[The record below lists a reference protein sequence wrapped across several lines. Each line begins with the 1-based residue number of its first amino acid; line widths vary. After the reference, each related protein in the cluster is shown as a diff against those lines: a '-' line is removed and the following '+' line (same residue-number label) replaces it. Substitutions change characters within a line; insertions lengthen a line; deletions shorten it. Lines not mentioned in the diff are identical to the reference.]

1 MATTTVTVGIPPC
14 AAGTHIERV
23 GGTEVCVDGASYS
36 FDLSPDFQTQIILV
50 MVIALKL
57 GFMWVTNS
65 LFWKI
70 AR

>member
-1 MATTTVTVGIPPC
+1 
-14 AAGTHIERV
+14 
-23 GGTEVCVDGASYS
+23 VDGNSYS
-36 FDLSPDFQTQIILV
+36 FDLSPDFQAQIILV

-65 LFWKI
+65 LFWKM